1 MATEIL
7 DAFLISVG
15 IDARAYQSGEREV
28 RASFKKTREESKAT
42 FDGIEDRAKKGG
54 QSIRSLANDV
64 AGLVL
69 VFAGAKSVIGFASNL
84 ISTTA
89 NASRLGETLGMT
101 AGRVVGWEK
110 AIESVGGAA
119 GEADGALQAMQNTI
133 MQWKLTPTSVNPGL
147 LAMGIGPQDMTS
159 GPEHLLMKIA
169 EARKSFTAPEY
180 ASRLGMLGL
189 PQGMI
194 YLLEQGPKGVKKL
207 VDEMERH
214 AKITKRDEDAAK
226 SFQKAMVDLSTTIEG
241 QVRPALT
248 KGVEMLDRLLGK
260 ADAISTAMPIA
271 AGAVAALGISVL
283 KAAGPWGRLAFMI
296 GVVVSAL
303 DDLIKKNPK
312 VRETLDNLEAP
323 LRKFLPGWLFD
334 RGDGVPPPD
343 EGGGSNPA
351 PKARGGSAPTAPPD
365 DWAPFGLGWAGK
377 GPTATAPS
385 LRDQAEAAI
394 TGIGGRITSRTRSYA
409 EQKVL
414 FDRYEAYRQGRGPWA
429 PLAARPGTSA
439 HETGRAL
446 DIGNGP
452 GISIASIAA
461 ALFSRHIPFND
472 LRNEGNHFHVALG
485 ARAALAGA
493 RRGSGGGSHTTTVG
507 PITIHTT
514 ANDGHGIARDLR
526 SALRNRSLTNQADRG
541 LDP

>member
-207 VDEMERH
+207 VDEMEKH

-260 ADAISTAMPIA
+260 GDAISTAMPIA

-303 DDLIKKNPK
+303 DELIKKNPK

-323 LRKFLPGWLFD
+323 LRNILPGWMFD
-334 RGDGVPPPD
+334 RGDGVPPSKGS
-343 EGGGSNPA
+343 GGNSSA
-351 PKARGGSAPTAPPD
+351 PKARGGSAPAAPAD
-365 DWAPFGLGWAGK
+365 DWAPFGLGWASK
-377 GPTATAPS
+377 GPAATAPS
-385 LRDQAEAAI
+385 LRDQAEEAI
-394 TGIGGRITSRTRSYA
+394 KGIGGRITSRTRSYA

-414 FDRYEAYRQGRGPWA
+414 YDRYVAYREGRGPWA
-429 PLAARPGTSA
+429 ALAARPGTSA

-446 DIGNGP
+446 DIGYGP
-452 GISIASIAA
+452 GITMAKIAS

-472 LRNEGNHFHVALG
+472 LRNEGDHFHVALG

-493 RRGSGGGSHTTTVG
+493 RRGGGGSHTTTVG

-526 SALRNRSLTNQADRG
+526 SALKSRGVVGQADRG
-541 LDP
+541 LAP